1 MTDTPKEPAIP
12 PGKPLSM
19 REERFIQGLIEG
31 KKQGQAALDA
41 GYAPES
47 AANRASEK
55 LSSLTFREKLLARA
69 HARGIGVDFALDHVI
84 ALMDH
89 ETLLLGGKDKDISH
103 WIGDGATRAKGTEML
118 LKTLGA
124 FPDPRLAVDVSVAAT
139 VIVRSSD
146 MLAPDPFSDGAVVDG
161 EAREL
166 DGGTDTLP

>member
-1 MTDTPKEPAIP
+1 
-12 PGKPLSM
+12 M
-19 REERFIQGLIEG
+19 REERFAQGLIEG
-31 KKQGQAALDA
+31 KTQELAARDA
-41 GYAPES
+41 GYAAAS
-47 AANRASEK
+47 ARTIASAK
-55 LSSLTFREKLLARA
+55 VRDLSFRDKLLARA

-124 FPDPRLAVDVSVAAT
+124 FPDPRVAIDVSVAAT

-146 MLAPDPFSDGAVVDG
+146 MLAPDPFLDGAVVDG

-166 DGGTDTLP
+166 GDGTDTLP

>member
-1 MTDTPKEPAIP
+1 
-12 PGKPLSM
+12 M

>member
-1 MTDTPKEPAIP
+1 
-12 PGKPLSM
+12 M

-55 LSSLTFREKLLARA
+55 LASLTFREKLLARA

-89 ETLLLGGKDKDISH
+89 ETLLLGGKDKDVSH

-166 DGGTDTLP
+166 GDGTDTLP